1 MEDIRRDEC
10 SRDSDGLSGPA
21 RPEDKRMLGVAFGIG
36 VLLALVGG
44 TAAHGC
50 AAPKEL
56 VSEMLQR
63 LEESVKADELPNPS
77 VLLAM
82 NLVGATGTETNK
94 WLLQQIQLEAVKR
107 AQKDMTSGEVALYVL
122 ALFSSCQNPR
132 HVHALGQTIN
142 LLQVLQ
148 EKTDEEM
155 ASLDLEGVP
164 KTTLYSVSL
173 DALALCL
180 AEVGGY
186 QGASVILA
194 KRVLTPESHL
204 SVDTRAVAAMAMACA
219 YGRTDLYDVQ
229 ELLQEALWVV
239 TNGFLDEQEKEGG
252 TIGNIYSMGLALQ
265 VLGATSKFYL
275 PREWDCAQA
284 FSVVYSHDYRQPT
297 AIAQVLPALVGMSYL
312 DAASLDCAASA
323 GASPTRQPSLSPK
336 LGTTAVPTAAITVH
350 YSIVN
355 ELQGRHFRYTTSVQ
369 VPVGSTLLKVLQAAA
384 AKKPDIFSFQTEQT
398 SWGPMVVS
406 IHGLAANPDDKTYWK
421 FLSGADALQE
431 GVGTYKPWNGEHIQ
445 AVFSLY

>member
-1 MEDIRRDEC
+1 
-10 SRDSDGLSGPA
+10 
-21 RPEDKRMLGVAFGIG
+21 MLGVAFGIG

-50 AAPKEL
+50 VAPYEL
-56 VSEMLQR
+56 VSKMLQR

-82 NLVGATGTETNK
+82 NLVGATGTETSK
-94 WLLQQIQLEAVKR
+94 WLLQQIQQEAVKR

-122 ALFSSCQNPR
+122 ALLSSCQNPR

-142 LLQVLQ
+142 LLEVLQ

-180 AEVGGY
+180 AEAGGY

-194 KRVLTPESHL
+194 KQALALESQL
-204 SVDTRAVAAMAMACA
+204 SVDTRAVAALAMACT
-219 YGRTDLYDVQ
+219 YGETDLYDVRD
-229 ELLQEALWVV
+229 LLQEALWVV
-239 TNGFLDEQEKEGG
+239 TNGFLNEQEEGG
-252 TIGNIYSMGLALQ
+252 MIGNIYSMGLALQ
-265 VLGATSKFYL
+265 VLGATSKFYF

-284 FSVVYSHDYRQPT
+284 FSVVYSHDYRQPM

-312 DAASLDCAASA
+312 EAASLDCTAST
-323 GASPTRQPSLSPK
+323 GVSPTLQPSLSPK
-336 LGTTAVPTAAITVH
+336 LSTTVVPRVATITVH
-350 YSIVN
+350 YSIIN
-355 ELQGRHFRYTTSVQ
+355 KLQGRHFSYSISVR
-369 VPVGSTLLKVLQAAA
+369 VPDGSTLLKVLQAAA

-421 FLSGADALQE
+421 FLSGSDALQE
-431 GVGTYKPWNGEHIQ
+431 GVGTYKPWNREHIQ

>member
-1 MEDIRRDEC
+1 
-10 SRDSDGLSGPA
+10 
-21 RPEDKRMLGVAFGIG
+21 MLGVAFGIG

-50 AAPKEL
+50 VAPYQL
-56 VSEMLQR
+56 VSKMLQR

-82 NLVGATGTETNK
+82 NLAGATGTETNK
-94 WLLQQIQLEAVKR
+94 WLLQQIQQEAVKR

-122 ALFSSCQNPR
+122 ALLSSCQNPR
-132 HVHALGQTIN
+132 HVCALGQTIN
-142 LLQVLQ
+142 LIQVLQ

-164 KTTLYSVSL
+164 KTTLYGVSL

-180 AEVGGY
+180 AEAGGY
-186 QGASVILA
+186 EEASVILA
-194 KRVLTPESHL
+194 KKVLRLKSQL
-204 SVDTRAVAAMAMACA
+204 SVDTRAMAALAMACT
-219 YGRTDLYDVQ
+219 YSQTDLYDVQ

-252 TIGNIYSMGLALQ
+252 MIGNIYSMGLALQ
-265 VLGATSKFYL
+265 VLGATSNFYF
-275 PREWDCAQA
+275 PREWDCTQA
-284 FSVVYSHDYRQPT
+284 FSVVYSHDYRQPM

-312 DAASLDCAASA
+312 EAASLDCTAST
-323 GASPTRQPSLSPK
+323 GASPTLQPSLSPK
-336 LGTTAVPTAAITVH
+336 PSTTTAPSEATIKVQ
-350 YSIVN
+350 YSIIN
-355 ELQGRHFRYTTSVQ
+355 KLQGRHFSYTTSVR
-369 VPVGSTLLKVLQAAA
+369 VPAGSTLLKVLQAAE

-421 FLSGADALQE
+421 FLSGTDALQE